1 MKLKHPKQLPS
12 SEQIERLRHL
22 RTVEHKNYDEISEIL
37 GVRASLVMRW
47 CCRNDLTY
55 SKVGDTY
62 LCKVN
67 TGKSERVGDGK
78 QIKRWPKHM
87 DFSSDNMGV

>member
-1 MKLKHPKQLPS
+1 MKSIHPKQLPTS
-12 SEQIERLRHL
+12 NQIERLKHL
-22 RTVEHKNYDEISEIL
+22 RTVEHKNYDDIAEIMGI
-37 GVRASLVMRW
+37 RASLVMRW

-78 QIKRWPKHM
+78 RLKGWPKHTN
-87 DFSSDNMGV
+87 FHSDNLGV